1 MTMLKIENLSIEFL
15 ARQGAVKTLEDVSL
29 TLSPGEIV
37 GLVGESGAGKSLTGA
52 AVLGLLPTNAKI
64 SGGAIRFDSERLDGM
79 SEKQLRK
86 VRGKKIGAIF
96 QNPMTSLDPLMTI
109 GEQLIETIVCHFP
122 ISRQK
127 AKKQAIDLLQSVGV
141 PAAEERLQA
150 YPHEFSG
157 GMRQRVVIALA
168 LAGEPEVIIA
178 DEPTTA
184 LDVSVQAQILALLK
198 KLCKERKTA
207 VILITHD
214 MGVIAQTA
222 DRVVV
227 LYAGGIV
234 EMGPVEAIISNPAH
248 PYTQGLMAAVPEI
261 GGSRGDI
268 LQINGNMPRPG
279 SWPIGCRFAPR
290 CQLACEACSTVQI
303 PVEVGL
309 DHFSNCHRALT
320 LNQEKT
326 S

>member
-1 MTMLKIENLSIEFL
+1 MTMLTIENLSIEFL

-29 TLSPGEIV
+29 TLSPGEVV

-64 SGGAIRFDSERLDGM
+64 SGGAIRFGSERLDVM
-79 SEKQLRK
+79 SERGLRK
-86 VRGKKIGAIF
+86 FRGKKVGAVF

-109 GEQLIETIVCHFP
+109 GEQIIETIICHFP
-122 ISRQK
+122 ISRMKAQK
-127 AKKQAIDLLQSVGV
+127 RAAELLQSVGV
-141 PAAEERLQA
+141 PAAEERLNA

-234 EMGPVEAIISNPAH
+234 EMGPVEAIISSPAH

-261 GGSRGDI
+261 GGPRGDI

-279 SWPIGCRFAPR
+279 SWPTGCRFAPR
-290 CQLACEACSTVQI
+290 CQLACEACNAVQM
-303 PVEVGL
+303 PVEVGM

-320 LNQEKT
+320 LSQEKP